1 MKKYTKVFVVGA
13 GMFGSVVAERIANDS
28 GIPVTVLDK
37 RAHIGGNCWSEI
49 CPVTGIEYHKYGS
62 HIFHTSDAVV
72 YEYISKFMSLNSYRH
87 TVYTTYQGRVYSMH
101 INLDTINTYYGVN
114 LGPEEARK
122 FIAGEIDRD
131 TIADPQNLEDKAVS
145 LIGRPLYEAFI
156 KGYTQKQWECPPR
169 ELPAYIITRLPVRY
183 SYNNRYFSDTYEGVP
198 VEGYAHFFHSLLKN
212 YRISLCLNTNF
223 SLSDEIEDDTLI
235 VFTGPIDEY
244 FSHRLG
250 RLEWR
255 TLDFEYDI
263 LDTQDYQGT
272 AVMNYADVETKYTRV
287 HEFKHYHPERPPV
300 PSTLICREY
309 SRYAGAGDTPY
320 YPINTEKNQALYK
333 AYRELAA
340 AQQGVVFG
348 GRRGSYKYLDMD
360 DAVKAALVC
369 YDQEIKPRL
378 AKR

>member
-87 TVYTTYQGRVYSMH
+87 TVYTTYQGRVYSMP

-235 VFTGPIDEY
+235 SSMT
-244 FSHRLG
+244 S
-250 RLEWR
+250 
-255 TLDFEYDI
+255 
-263 LDTQDYQGT
+263 
-272 AVMNYADVETKYTRV
+272 
-287 HEFKHYHPERPPV
+287 
-300 PSTLICREY
+300 LIHKTIR
-309 SRYAGAGDTPY
+309 
-320 YPINTEKNQALYK
+320 
-333 AYRELAA
+333 
-340 AQQGVVFG
+340 
-348 GRRGSYKYLDMD
+348 GRRL
-360 DAVKAALVC
+360 
-369 YDQEIKPRL
+369 
-378 AKR
+378 